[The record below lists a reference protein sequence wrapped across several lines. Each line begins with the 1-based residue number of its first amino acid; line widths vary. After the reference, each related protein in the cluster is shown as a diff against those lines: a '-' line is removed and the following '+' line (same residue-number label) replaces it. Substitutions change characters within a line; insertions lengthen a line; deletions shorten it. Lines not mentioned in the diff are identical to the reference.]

1 MMKQFL
7 GAPVVT
13 GLAMFA
19 VISVTAP
26 APASAATTS
35 CIPVHARLDLP
46 SLAEAFLPDTRV
58 LTFDCEQGKSAAQPG
73 AAPTFILPVRDATLA
88 ARILEVVR
96 RAEAKRSP
104 LRISFD
110 RRGGTWNLGSGPAIE
125 IDRIEF

>member
-1 MMKQFL
+1 MKQFL

-35 CIPVHARLDLP
+35 CIPVHARLAEPL
-46 SLAEAFLPDTRV
+46 LAESFLPDTRV
-58 LTFDCEQGKSAAQPG
+58 LAFACEVEKPTARRAA
-73 AAPTFILPVRDATLA
+73 ARTFILPVRDATLA
-88 ARILEVVR
+88 ARILQVVR